1 MTAIARDSQATNPE
15 FGRQS
20 KIMKYLP
27 LYGMMLPF
35 LLLFF
40 IFTVWPLFRSIQLS
54 LTDYTGIAAKEI
66 TYIGLDNYRT
76 LLSDERFHTSLWNI
90 ARYVLFTVTLNTII
104 GVILAVVLQA
114 QGKINQV
121 ARTLFFMPAVTSG
134 LATTVVWQYVFRSDK
149 YGLMNVLITS
159 LGGDVIRFLGTPRY
173 YMPIFVFISIW
184 GGCGMTMV
192 FILAGLRSI
201 NPELNEAAA
210 IDGADSWRRFWTITL
225 PLLRPTLLY
234 VVVTGIINAFQL
246 FDMAYIISG
255 GGLGSMGG
263 PLDAGLTPLLYLY
276 YLGFTRFNIGLASA
290 LAWMLFL
297 VIIVLSLILLRIG
310 RFTEDTL

>member
-1 MTAIARDSQATNPE
+1 MTAIARGSQAANPKV
-15 FGRQS
+15 RHQS
-20 KIMKYLP
+20 KISKYLP

-40 IFTVWPLFRSIQLS
+40 VFTVWPLFRSIQLS
-54 LTDYTGIAAKEI
+54 LTDYTGIAAREI
-66 TYIGLDNYRT
+66 NFVGVDNYRT

-90 ARYVLFTVTLNTII
+90 ARYVFFTVTINTIVGI
-104 GVILAVVLQA
+104 ILAVVLQA
-114 QGKINQV
+114 QGKINQIT
-121 ARTLFFMPAVTSG
+121 RTLFFMPAVTSG
-134 LATTVVWQYVFRSDK
+134 LATTVVWKYVFRSDK
-149 YGLMNVLITS
+149 YGLMNILIAS
-159 LGGDVIRFLGTPRY
+159 LGGDVIRFLGTPKY

-234 VVVTGIINAFQL
+234 VVVTGTINAFQL

-255 GGLGSMGG
+255 GGQDSMGG

-290 LAWMLFL
+290 LAWILFL

>member
-1 MTAIARDSQATNPE
+1 MTAIASGSKAAKTQPRH
-15 FGRQS
+15 QS
-20 KIMKYLP
+20 KLNKYLP

-40 IFTVWPLFRSIQLS
+40 VFTVWPLFRSIQLS

-66 TYIGLDNYRT
+66 NFVGLDNYKA
-76 LLSDERFHTSLWNI
+76 LLADERFHTSLWNI
-90 ARYVLFTVTLNTII
+90 GRYVFFTVTLNTII
-104 GVILAVVLQA
+104 GVILAVILQS
-114 QGKINQV
+114 QGRINQI

-134 LATTVVWQYVFRSDK
+134 LATVVVWQYVFRSDK

-159 LGGDVIRFLGTPRY
+159 LGGDIVPFLGRPVY

-184 GGCGMTMV
+184 GGCGMTMI

-201 NPELNEAAA
+201 NRELYEAAA
-210 IDGADSWRRFWTITL
+210 IDGADSWRRFWAITL

-234 VVVTGIINAFQL
+234 VVVTGIIGAFQL

-276 YLGFTRFNIGLASA
+276 YLGFTRFNIGMASA
-290 LAWMLFL
+290 LAWLLFL

-310 RFTEDTL
+310 RFSEDTL